1 MAGLSP
7 FRRRRASRSMKP
19 TMPLG
24 AQSTVAMNTMPITA
38 VCISKKLLTQLRRP
52 RKIPAPMNG
61 PTIVPEPPT
70 IAMSET
76 STEIWNEAA
85 TGLMKR
91 L

>member
-1 MAGLSP
+1 
-7 FRRRRASRSMKP
+7 MKP

-24 AQSTVAMNTMPITA
+24 AQSTVAMNTAPITA
-38 VCISKKLLTQLRRP
+38 VCSSKKLLTQLRRP
-52 RKIPAPMNG
+52 RKTPAPMNG
-61 PTIVPEPPT
+61 PTMVPDPPT